1 MRSAHSPLPLHRLFS
16 LVPVALALA
25 ACGGGGTDN
34 SSPVAPPIP
43 ATLTLTGTA
52 ATGAAIGGMR
62 VDAKCGGGTAGNGT
76 SQADGAFTVTVAAG
90 QLPCVLQVTT
100 VDGTVLHSLATGSG
114 SAARANITPAS
125 ELVVASLSAG
135 TPASY
140 YSGFVASTATAL
152 TQAKVDAAVQRVGDT
167 LAAAGAALPAG
178 VNLLTAPLKAANG
191 STAGDALDTAL
202 DALKTKLASGAP
214 GTDFKT
220 ALAALADAVAKASPD
235 APVSALSNTASLPPD
250 MLLQP
255 AASNCSALRSGKY
268 RLVYNRNHAAGSHD
282 TTVLT
287 IDAPKL
293 TVVDADGTV
302 TQLTAAGHCRFK
314 TPENGDMA
322 VSQAGVIVAQIQAG
336 SSYHLGVAFPVQ
348 THPLS
353 ALAGEWNSLQLD
365 RTEDQGPII
374 LTHGTWTVDTA
385 GKLTAATYC
394 ENGADCFTGTL
405 AATPGFPVITS
416 SINADGGFN
425 RTGSAGDWTDRVFL
439 YKTGGGE
446 LLSVSLTDAGGHLS
460 LSTRKVV
467 NPQPTVGDVRQA
479 WNFTQNNNYTA
490 SGASEGKNTIR
501 SVDATAN
508 SYLRDAVTNL
518 TTGVTR
524 PETFRINNPREGY
537 NLRVGETVTASDA
550 SSSTV
555 TSFIAMGLRGTGLT
569 VVGFPSTN
577 TLVLSVGK

>member
-1 MRSAHSPLPLHRLFS
+1 
-16 LVPVALALA
+16 
-25 ACGGGGTDN
+25 
-34 SSPVAPPIP
+34 
-43 ATLTLTGTA
+43 
-52 ATGAAIGGMR
+52 
-62 VDAKCGGGTAGNGT
+62 
-76 SQADGAFTVTVAAG
+76 
-90 QLPCVLQVTT
+90 
-100 VDGTVLHSLATGSG
+100 
-114 SAARANITPAS
+114 
-125 ELVVASLSAG
+125 
-135 TPASY
+135 
-140 YSGFVASTATAL
+140 
-152 TQAKVDAAVQRVGDT
+152 
-167 LAAAGAALPAG
+167 
-178 VNLLTAPLKAANG
+178 
-191 STAGDALDTAL
+191 
-202 DALKTKLASGAP
+202 
-214 GTDFKT
+214 
-220 ALAALADAVAKASPD
+220 
-235 APVSALSNTASLPPD
+235 

-508 SYLRDAVTNL
+508 SFLRDAVINL